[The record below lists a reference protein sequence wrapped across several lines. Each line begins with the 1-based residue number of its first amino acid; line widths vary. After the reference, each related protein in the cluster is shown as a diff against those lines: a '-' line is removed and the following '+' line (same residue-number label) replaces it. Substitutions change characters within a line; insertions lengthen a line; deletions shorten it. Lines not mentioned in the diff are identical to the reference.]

1 MRKRKTGTG
10 QTLHLSNLNFK
21 IIIYALILSII
32 GIFMVH
38 SATQNEAVTGMF
50 TTTQKQILGMIIG
63 IVLMVI
69 LTCIDYHKLI
79 KYSIVFYAIS
89 MALLI
94 YVKYINPLNIS
105 NANRW
110 MRLPGFGTIQPSEFS
125 KVAVVLMAVFV
136 LIRIQKHINNVFYL
150 LAYFAVTGVTVYLIF
165 VEPDLSTS
173 MIIVFALAAMVFV
186 CGISWKWVG
195 GVLGVVAIFAAALL
209 FCIYEPEQ
217 KTLNWFIDN
226 GILQQ
231 YQVNRINSYFFPE
244 DYPDQTRQQLN
255 SVMAI
260 GGGQLTGKGLNNS
273 TYESVKNGNFLSEEQ
288 CDFIFAVVGEELGF
302 AGSAFIILIYLLLFI
317 EGLRIAGRSPD
328 LEGKLIASGFVTMLL
343 IQCFINMG
351 VAMLLL
357 PNTGTPLP
365 FISAGMSSLISTY
378 IMMGILL
385 NISMHR
391 KMKVF

>member
-1 MRKRKTGTG
+1 M
-10 QTLHLSNLNFK
+10 SNLNFK

-38 SATQNEAVTGMF
+38 SATQNEAVTGMI
-50 TTTQKQILGMIIG
+50 TTTQKQILGMVIG
-63 IVLMVI
+63 LVLMMI

-79 KYSIVFYAIS
+79 KYSIVFYVIS

-110 MRLPGFGTIQPSEFS
+110 MHLPGFGTIQPSEFS

-136 LIRIQKHINNVFYL
+136 LIRIQKHINNVLYL
-150 LAYFAVTGVTVYLIF
+150 IGYFALTGITVYLIY

-173 MIIVFALAAMVFV
+173 MIIVFALVAMVFV
-186 CGISWKWVG
+186 TGISWKWVG
-195 GVLGVVAIFAAALL
+195 GVLGVVAVFVGALL

-217 KTLNWFIDN
+217 KTLNWFIEKD
-226 GILQQ
+226 ILQQ

-260 GGGQLTGKGLNNS
+260 GGGQLLGKGLNNS

-317 EGLRIAGRSPD
+317 EGLRVAGRSPD
-328 LEGKLIASGFVTMLL
+328 LEGKLLASGFVTILL

-378 IMMGILL
+378 IMMGIML

>member
-1 MRKRKTGTG
+1 MRKRKTG

-50 TTTQKQILGMIIG
+50 TTTQKQILGMVIG
-63 IVLMVI
+63 LILMVI

-79 KYSIVFYAIS
+79 KYSIVFYVIS

-105 NANRW
+105 NATRW

-125 KVAVVLMAVFV
+125 KVAVVLIAVFV
-136 LIRIQKHINNVFYL
+136 LIRIQKHINNILYL
-150 LAYFAVTGVTVYLIF
+150 LGYFVVTGITVYLIY

-186 CGISWKWVG
+186 TGISWKWVG
-195 GVLGVVAIFAAALL
+195 GVLGVAAVLVGALL

-217 KTLNWFIDN
+217 KTLNWFIEKD
-226 GILQQ
+226 ILQQ

-260 GGGQLTGKGLNNS
+260 GGGQLLGKGLNNS

-317 EGLRIAGRSPD
+317 EGLRVAGRSPD
-328 LEGKLIASGFVTMLL
+328 LEGKLLASGFVTILL

-365 FISAGMSSLISTY
+365 LISAGMSSLISTY
-378 IMMGILL
+378 IMMGIML

>member
-1 MRKRKTGTG
+1 MRKRKTG
-10 QTLHLSNLNFK
+10 QPLHLSNLNFK
-21 IIIYALILSII
+21 IIIYTLILSII

-50 TTTQKQILGMIIG
+50 TTTQKQILGMVIG
-63 IVLMVI
+63 LVLMLI

-79 KYSIVFYAIS
+79 KYSIVFYVIS

-110 MRLPGFGTIQPSEFS
+110 MHLPGFGTIQPSEFS

-136 LIRIQKHINNVFYL
+136 LIRIQKHINNVLYL
-150 LAYFAVTGVTVYLIF
+150 IGYFAVTGITVYLIY

-173 MIIVFALAAMVFV
+173 MIIIFALSAMVFV
-186 CGISWKWVG
+186 TGISWKWVG
-195 GVLGVVAIFAAALL
+195 GVLGVAAVFVGALL

-217 KTLNWFIDN
+217 KTLNWFIEND
-226 GILQQ
+226 ILQQ

-260 GGGQLTGKGLNNS
+260 GGGQLLGKGLNNS

-317 EGLRIAGRSPD
+317 EGLRVAGRSPD
-328 LEGKLIASGFVTMLL
+328 LEGKLLASGFVTILL

-378 IMMGILL
+378 IMMGIML

>member
-1 MRKRKTGTG
+1 MRKRKAE
-10 QTLHLSNLNFK
+10 QKLHLSNLNFK
-21 IIIYALILSII
+21 IVIYALILSII

-38 SATQNEAVTGMF
+38 SATKNEAVTGMF
-50 TTTQKQILGMIIG
+50 TTTQKQILGMGIG
-63 IVLMVI
+63 LVLMAI
-69 LTCIDYHKLI
+69 LTCINYHKLI
-79 KYSIVFYAIS
+79 KYSILFYIIS
-89 MALLI
+89 MAMLI

-110 MRLPGFGTIQPSEFS
+110 MHLPGFGTVQPSEFS

-136 LIRIQKHINNVFYL
+136 LVRIQKRINNVLYL
-150 LAYFAVTGVTVYLIF
+150 IGYFAVTGVTVYLIF

-186 CGISWKWVG
+186 TGISWKWVG
-195 GVLGVVAIFAAALL
+195 GVLGVLAVIAAALL

-217 KTLNWFIDN
+217 KTLNWFIDRE
-226 GILQQ
+226 ILQQ

-244 DYPDQTRQQLN
+244 EYPDQTRQQLN

-260 GGGQLTGKGLNNS
+260 GGGQLYGKGLNTS

-328 LEGKLIASGFVTMLL
+328 LEGKLLASGFVTMLL

>member
-1 MRKRKTGTG
+1 MRKRKTG

-50 TTTQKQILGMIIG
+50 TTTQKQILGMVIG
-63 IVLMVI
+63 LVLMLI

-79 KYSIVFYAIS
+79 KYSIVFYVIS

-110 MRLPGFGTIQPSEFS
+110 MHLPGFGTIQPSEFS
-125 KVAVVLMAVFV
+125 KVAVILMAVFV
-136 LIRIQKHINNVFYL
+136 LIRIQKHINNVLYL
-150 LAYFAVTGVTVYLIF
+150 IGYFAVTGITVYLIF

-173 MIIVFALAAMVFV
+173 MIIIFALSAMVFV
-186 CGISWKWVG
+186 TGISWKWVG
-195 GVLGVVAIFAAALL
+195 GVLGVAAVFVGALL

-217 KTLNWFIDN
+217 KTLNWFIEND
-226 GILQQ
+226 ILKQ

-260 GGGQLTGKGLNNS
+260 GGGQLLGKGLNNS

-317 EGLRIAGRSPD
+317 EGLRVAGRSPD
-328 LEGKLIASGFVTMLL
+328 LEGKLLASGFVTILL

-365 FISAGMSSLISTY
+365 FISAGMSSMISTY
-378 IMMGILL
+378 IMMGIML

>member
-1 MRKRKTGTG
+1 MRKRKTG

-50 TTTQKQILGMIIG
+50 TTTQKQILGMVIG
-63 IVLMVI
+63 LVLMMI

-79 KYSIVFYAIS
+79 KYSIVFYVIS

-110 MRLPGFGTIQPSEFS
+110 MHLPGFGTIQPSEFS

-136 LIRIQKHINNVFYL
+136 LIRIQKHINNVLYL
-150 LAYFAVTGVTVYLIF
+150 IGYFALTGITVYLIY

-173 MIIVFALAAMVFV
+173 MIIVFALVAMVFV
-186 CGISWKWVG
+186 TGISWKWVG
-195 GVLGVVAIFAAALL
+195 GVLGVVAVFVGALL

-217 KTLNWFIDN
+217 KTLNWFIEKD
-226 GILQQ
+226 ILQQ

-260 GGGQLTGKGLNNS
+260 GGGQLLGKGLNNS

-317 EGLRIAGRSPD
+317 EGLRVAGRSPD
-328 LEGKLIASGFVTMLL
+328 LEGKLLASGFVTILL

-378 IMMGILL
+378 IMMGIML

>member
-1 MRKRKTGTG
+1 MRKRKTG

-21 IIIYALILSII
+21 IILYALILSII

-38 SATQNEAVTGMF
+38 SATQNEAVTGML
-50 TTTQKQILGMIIG
+50 TTTQKQILGMAIG

-136 LIRIQKHINNVFYL
+136 LIRIQKRINNVFYL
-150 LAYFAVTGVTVYLIF
+150 LAYFVVTGVTVYLVY

-173 MIIVFALAAMVFV
+173 MIIVCALAAMVFV

-195 GVLGVVAIFAAALL
+195 GVLGVVAICAAALL

-217 KTLNWFIDN
+217 KTLNWFIDKE
-226 GILQQ
+226 ILQQ

>member
-1 MRKRKTGTG
+1 MRKRKTG

-38 SATQNEAVTGMF
+38 SATQNEAVTGML
-50 TTTQKQILGMIIG
+50 TTTQKQILGMVIG
-63 IVLMVI
+63 LVLMMI

-79 KYSIVFYAIS
+79 KYSIVFYVIS

-136 LIRIQKHINNVFYL
+136 LIRIQKHINNVLYL
-150 LAYFAVTGVTVYLIF
+150 LGYFVVTGITVYLIY

-186 CGISWKWVG
+186 TGISWKWVG
-195 GVLGVVAIFAAALL
+195 GVLGVAAVLVGALL

-217 KTLNWFIDN
+217 KTLNWFIEKD
-226 GILQQ
+226 ILQQ

-260 GGGQLTGKGLNNS
+260 GGGQLLGKGLNNS

-317 EGLRIAGRSPD
+317 EGLRVAGRSPD
-328 LEGKLIASGFVTMLL
+328 LEGKLLASGFVTILL

-378 IMMGILL
+378 IMMGIML

>member
-1 MRKRKTGTG
+1 MRKRKTG
-10 QTLHLSNLNFK
+10 QALHLSNLNFK
-21 IIIYALILSII
+21 IILYALILSII

-69 LTCIDYHKLI
+69 LACVDYHKLI

-136 LIRIQKHINNVFYL
+136 LMRIQKRINNVFYL
-150 LAYFAVTGVTVYLIF
+150 LAYFAVTGVTVYLIY

-173 MIIVFALAAMVFV
+173 VIIIFSLIAMVFV

-195 GVLGVVAIFAAALL
+195 GVLGVAAVLVAALL

-217 KTLNWFIDN
+217 KTLNWFIDK

-231 YQVNRINSYFFPE
+231 YQANRINSYFFPE
-244 DYPDQTRQQLN
+244 EYPDQTRQQLN

-317 EGLRIAGRSPD
+317 EGLKIAGRSPD
-328 LEGKLIASGFVTMLL
+328 LEGRLIAGGFVTMLL

>member
-1 MRKRKTGTG
+1 MRKRKTG

-50 TTTQKQILGMIIG
+50 TTTQKQILGMVIG
-63 IVLMVI
+63 LVLMMI

-79 KYSIVFYAIS
+79 KYSIVFYVIS

-136 LIRIQKHINNVFYL
+136 LIRIQKHINNVLYL
-150 LAYFAVTGVTVYLIF
+150 LGYFVVTGITVYLIY

-186 CGISWKWVG
+186 TGISWKWVG
-195 GVLGVVAIFAAALL
+195 GVLGVAAVLVGALL

-217 KTLNWFIDN
+217 KTLNWFIEKD
-226 GILQQ
+226 ILQQ

-260 GGGQLTGKGLNNS
+260 GGGQLLGKGLNNS

-317 EGLRIAGRSPD
+317 EGLRVAGRSPD
-328 LEGKLIASGFVTMLL
+328 LEGKLLASGFVTILL

-378 IMMGILL
+378 IMMGIML

>member
-1 MRKRKTGTG
+1 MRKRKTG

-50 TTTQKQILGMIIG
+50 TTTQKQILGMVIG
-63 IVLMVI
+63 LILMVI

-79 KYSIVFYAIS
+79 KYSIVFYVIS

-136 LIRIQKHINNVFYL
+136 LIRIQKHVNNVLYL
-150 LAYFAVTGVTVYLIF
+150 LGYFVVTGITVYLIY

-186 CGISWKWVG
+186 TGISWKWVG
-195 GVLGVVAIFAAALL
+195 GVLGVAAVLVGALL

-217 KTLNWFIDN
+217 KTLNWFIEKD
-226 GILQQ
+226 ILQQ

-260 GGGQLTGKGLNNS
+260 GGGQLLGKGLNNS

-317 EGLRIAGRSPD
+317 EGLRVAGRSPD
-328 LEGKLIASGFVTMLL
+328 LEGKLLASGFVTILL

-378 IMMGILL
+378 IMMGIML

>member
-1 MRKRKTGTG
+1 MRKRKTG

-21 IIIYALILSII
+21 IILYALILSII

-50 TTTQKQILGMIIG
+50 TTTQKQILGLVIG
-63 IVLMVI
+63 IVLMGI

-110 MRLPGFGTIQPSEFS
+110 MHLPGFGTIQPSEFS

-136 LIRIQKHINNVFYL
+136 LVRIQKRINNVFYL
-150 LAYFAVTGVTVYLIF
+150 LTYFVVTGVTVYLVY

-173 MIIVFALAAMVFV
+173 MIIVCALAAMVFV

-195 GVLGVVAIFAAALL
+195 GVLGVVAICAAALL

-217 KTLNWFIDN
+217 KTLNWFIDKE
-226 GILQQ
+226 ILQQ

-343 IQCFINMG
+343 VQCFINMG

>member
-1 MRKRKTGTG
+1 MT
-10 QTLHLSNLNFK
+10 
-21 IIIYALILSII
+21 
-32 GIFMVH
+32 
-38 SATQNEAVTGMF
+38 
-50 TTTQKQILGMIIG
+50 
-63 IVLMVI
+63 
-69 LTCIDYHKLI
+69 
-79 KYSIVFYAIS
+79 
-89 MALLI
+89 
-94 YVKYINPLNIS
+94 
-105 NANRW
+105 
-110 MRLPGFGTIQPSEFS
+110 
-125 KVAVVLMAVFV
+125 
-136 LIRIQKHINNVFYL
+136 
-150 LAYFAVTGVTVYLIF
+150 
-165 VEPDLSTS
+165 
-173 MIIVFALAAMVFV
+173 
-186 CGISWKWVG
+186 GISWKWVG
-195 GVLGVVAIFAAALL
+195 GVLGVVAVFVGALL

-217 KTLNWFIDN
+217 KTLNWFIEKD
-226 GILQQ
+226 ILQQ

-260 GGGQLTGKGLNNS
+260 GGGQLLGKGLNNS

-317 EGLRIAGRSPD
+317 EGLRVAGRSPD
-328 LEGKLIASGFVTMLL
+328 LEGKLLASGFVTILL

-378 IMMGILL
+378 IMMGIML

>member
-1 MRKRKTGTG
+1 MRKRKTG

-50 TTTQKQILGMIIG
+50 TTTQKQILGMVIG
-63 IVLMVI
+63 LILMVI

-79 KYSIVFYAIS
+79 KYSIVFYVIS

-136 LIRIQKHINNVFYL
+136 LIRIQKHVNNVLYL
-150 LAYFAVTGVTVYLIF
+150 LGYFVVTGITVYLIY

-186 CGISWKWVG
+186 TGISWKWVG
-195 GVLGVVAIFAAALL
+195 GVLGVAAVLVGALL

-217 KTLNWFIDN
+217 KTLNWFIEND
-226 GILQQ
+226 ILQQ

-260 GGGQLTGKGLNNS
+260 GGGQLLGKGLNNS

-317 EGLRIAGRSPD
+317 EGLRVAGRSPD
-328 LEGKLIASGFVTMLL
+328 LEGKLLASGFVTILL

-378 IMMGILL
+378 IMMGIML

>member
-1 MRKRKTGTG
+1 MRKRKTG
-10 QTLHLSNLNFK
+10 QNLHLSKLNFK

-38 SATQNEAVTGMF
+38 SATQNEAVTGML
-50 TTTQKQILGMIIG
+50 TTTQKQIFGMVIG
-63 IVLMVI
+63 LVLMMI

-79 KYSIVFYAIS
+79 KYSIVFYVIS

-110 MRLPGFGTIQPSEFS
+110 MHLPGFGTIQPSEFS

-136 LIRIQKHINNVFYL
+136 LIRIQKHINNVLYL
-150 LAYFAVTGVTVYLIF
+150 IGYFALTGITVYLIY

-173 MIIVFALAAMVFV
+173 MIIVFALVAMVFV
-186 CGISWKWVG
+186 TGISWKWVG
-195 GVLGVVAIFAAALL
+195 GVLGVVAVFVGALL

-217 KTLNWFIDN
+217 KTLNWFIEKD
-226 GILQQ
+226 ILQQ

-260 GGGQLTGKGLNNS
+260 GGGQLLGKGLNNS

-317 EGLRIAGRSPD
+317 EGLRVAGRSPD
-328 LEGKLIASGFVTMLL
+328 LEGKLLASGFVTILL

-378 IMMGILL
+378 IMMGIML

>member
-1 MRKRKTGTG
+1 MRKRKTG

-38 SATQNEAVTGMF
+38 SATQNEAVTGML
-50 TTTQKQILGMIIG
+50 TTTQKQILGMVIG
-63 IVLMVI
+63 LILMVI

-79 KYSIVFYAIS
+79 KYSIVFYVIS

-136 LIRIQKHINNVFYL
+136 LIRIQKHINNVLYL
-150 LAYFAVTGVTVYLIF
+150 LGYFVVTGITVYLIY

-186 CGISWKWVG
+186 TGISWKWVG
-195 GVLGVVAIFAAALL
+195 GVLGVAAVLVGALL

-217 KTLNWFIDN
+217 KTLNWFIEKD
-226 GILQQ
+226 ILQQ

-260 GGGQLTGKGLNNS
+260 GGGQLLGKGLNNS

-317 EGLRIAGRSPD
+317 EGLRVAGRSPD
-328 LEGKLIASGFVTMLL
+328 LEGKLLASGFVTILL

-378 IMMGILL
+378 IMMGIML

>member
-1 MRKRKTGTG
+1 MRKRKTG
-10 QTLHLSNLNFK
+10 QNLHLSNLNFK

-38 SATQNEAVTGMF
+38 SATQNEAVTGMI
-50 TTTQKQILGMIIG
+50 TTTQKQILGMVIG
-63 IVLMVI
+63 LVLMMI

-79 KYSIVFYAIS
+79 KYSIVFYVIS

-110 MRLPGFGTIQPSEFS
+110 MHLPGFGTIQPSEFS

-136 LIRIQKHINNVFYL
+136 LIRIQKHINNVLYL
-150 LAYFAVTGVTVYLIF
+150 IGYFALTGITVYLIY

-173 MIIVFALAAMVFV
+173 MIIVFALVAMVFV
-186 CGISWKWVG
+186 TGISWKWVG
-195 GVLGVVAIFAAALL
+195 GVLGVVAVF
-209 FCIYEPEQ
+209 
-217 KTLNWFIDN
+217 
-226 GILQQ
+226 
-231 YQVNRINSYFFPE
+231 
-244 DYPDQTRQQLN
+244 
-255 SVMAI
+255 
-260 GGGQLTGKGLNNS
+260 
-273 TYESVKNGNFLSEEQ
+273 
-288 CDFIFAVVGEELGF
+288 VG
-302 AGSAFIILIYLLLFI
+302 AFIILIYLLLFI
-317 EGLRIAGRSPD
+317 EGLRVAGRSPD
-328 LEGKLIASGFVTMLL
+328 LEGKLLASGFVTILL

-378 IMMGILL
+378 IMMGIML

>member
-1 MRKRKTGTG
+1 MRKRKTG

-50 TTTQKQILGMIIG
+50 TTTQKQILGMVIG
-63 IVLMVI
+63 LVLMLI

-79 KYSIVFYAIS
+79 KYSIVFYVIS

-110 MRLPGFGTIQPSEFS
+110 MHLPGFGTIQPSEFS

-136 LIRIQKHINNVFYL
+136 LIRIQKHINNVLYL
-150 LAYFAVTGVTVYLIF
+150 IGYFAVTGITVYLIY

-173 MIIVFALAAMVFV
+173 MIIVFALSAMVFV
-186 CGISWKWVG
+186 TGISWKWVG
-195 GVLGVVAIFAAALL
+195 GVLGVAAVFVGALL

-217 KTLNWFIDN
+217 KTLNWFIEND
-226 GILQQ
+226 ILQQ

-260 GGGQLTGKGLNNS
+260 GGGQLLGKGLNNS

-317 EGLRIAGRSPD
+317 EGLRVAGRSPD
-328 LEGKLIASGFVTMLL
+328 LEGKLLASGFVTILL

-378 IMMGILL
+378 IMMGIML

>member
-1 MRKRKTGTG
+1 MRKRKTG

-50 TTTQKQILGMIIG
+50 TTTQKQILGMVIG
-63 IVLMVI
+63 LILMVI

-79 KYSIVFYAIS
+79 KYSIVFYMIS

-136 LIRIQKHINNVFYL
+136 LIRIQKHINNVLYL
-150 LAYFAVTGVTVYLIF
+150 LGYFVVTGITVYLIY

-186 CGISWKWVG
+186 TGISWKWVG
-195 GVLGVVAIFAAALL
+195 GVLGVAAVLVGALL

-217 KTLNWFIDN
+217 KTLNWFIEKD
-226 GILQQ
+226 ILQQ

-260 GGGQLTGKGLNNS
+260 GGGQLLGKGLNNS

-317 EGLRIAGRSPD
+317 EGLRVAGRSPD
-328 LEGKLIASGFVTMLL
+328 LEGKLLASGFVTILL

-378 IMMGILL
+378 IMMGIML

>member
-1 MRKRKTGTG
+1 MRKRKTG

-21 IIIYALILSII
+21 IILYALILSII

-136 LIRIQKHINNVFYL
+136 LIRIQKRINNVFYL
-150 LAYFAVTGVTVYLIF
+150 LAYFVITGVTVYLVF

>member
-1 MRKRKTGTG
+1 MRKRKTG

-38 SATQNEAVTGMF
+38 SATQNEAVTGML
-50 TTTQKQILGMIIG
+50 TTTQKQIFGMVIG
-63 IVLMVI
+63 LVLMMI

-79 KYSIVFYAIS
+79 KYSIVFYVIS

-94 YVKYINPLNIS
+94 YVKYINPLNIN

-110 MRLPGFGTIQPSEFS
+110 MHLPGFGTIQPSEFS

-136 LIRIQKHINNVFYL
+136 LIRIQKHINNVLYL
-150 LAYFAVTGVTVYLIF
+150 IGYFALTGITVYLIY

-173 MIIVFALAAMVFV
+173 IIIVFALVAMVFV
-186 CGISWKWVG
+186 TGISWKWVG
-195 GVLGVVAIFAAALL
+195 GVLGVVAVFVGALL

-217 KTLNWFIDN
+217 KTLNWFIEKD
-226 GILQQ
+226 ILQQ

-260 GGGQLTGKGLNNS
+260 GGGQLLGKGLNNS

-317 EGLRIAGRSPD
+317 EGLRVAGRSPD
-328 LEGKLIASGFVTMLL
+328 LEGKLLASGFVTILL

-378 IMMGILL
+378 IMMGIML

>member
-1 MRKRKTGTG
+1 MRKRKTG

-50 TTTQKQILGMIIG
+50 TTTQKQILGMVIG
-63 IVLMVI
+63 LILMVI

-79 KYSIVFYAIS
+79 KYSIVFYVIS

-136 LIRIQKHINNVFYL
+136 LIRIQKHINNVLYL
-150 LAYFAVTGVTVYLIF
+150 LGYFVVTGITVYLIY

-173 MIIVFALAAMVFV
+173 MIIVFALVAMVFV
-186 CGISWKWVG
+186 TGISWKWVG
-195 GVLGVVAIFAAALL
+195 GVLGVAAVLVGALL

-217 KTLNWFIDN
+217 KTLNWFIEKD
-226 GILQQ
+226 ILQQ

-260 GGGQLTGKGLNNS
+260 GGGQLLGKGLNNS

-317 EGLRIAGRSPD
+317 EGLRVAGRSPD
-328 LEGKLIASGFVTMLL
+328 LEGKLLASGFVTILL

-378 IMMGILL
+378 IMMGIML

>member
-1 MRKRKTGTG
+1 MRKRKTG

-38 SATQNEAVTGMF
+38 SATQNEAVTGML
-50 TTTQKQILGMIIG
+50 TTTQKQILGMAIG

-79 KYSIVFYAIS
+79 KYSIVFYVIS
-89 MALLI
+89 MALLV

-150 LAYFAVTGVTVYLIF
+150 LAYFAVTGVTVYLIY

-217 KTLNWFIDN
+217 KTLNWFIEKE
-226 GILQQ
+226 ILQQ

-244 DYPDQTRQQLN
+244 NYPDQTRQQLN

>member
-1 MRKRKTGTG
+1 MRKRKTG

-50 TTTQKQILGMIIG
+50 TTTQKQILGMGIG
-63 IVLMVI
+63 LVLMVI

-79 KYSIVFYAIS
+79 KYSIVFYLIS

-110 MRLPGFGTIQPSEFS
+110 MHLPGFGTIQPSEFS
-125 KVAVVLMAVFV
+125 KVAVVLMAAFV
-136 LIRIQKHINNVFYL
+136 LVRIQKRINNVFYL
-150 LAYFAVTGVTVYLIF
+150 LGYFAVTGITVYLIY

-173 MIIVFALAAMVFV
+173 MIIIFALAAMVFV

-195 GVLGVVAIFAAALL
+195 SVLGVVAVFVAALL

-217 KTLNWFIDN
+217 KTLNWFIEKE
-226 GILQQ
+226 ILQQ

-260 GGGQLTGKGLNNS
+260 GGGQLLGKGLNNS

-328 LEGKLIASGFVTMLL
+328 IEGKLLASGFVTMLL

>member
-1 MRKRKTGTG
+1 MRKRKTG
-10 QTLHLSNLNFK
+10 QPLHLSNLNFK

-38 SATQNEAVTGMF
+38 SATQNEAVTGML
-50 TTTQKQILGMIIG
+50 TTTQKQILGMVIG
-63 IVLMVI
+63 LVLMMI

-79 KYSIVFYAIS
+79 KYSIVFYVIS

-136 LIRIQKHINNVFYL
+136 LIRIQKHINNVLYL
-150 LAYFAVTGVTVYLIF
+150 LGYFAVTGLTVYLIY

-173 MIIVFALAAMVFV
+173 MIIVFSLVAMVFV
-186 CGISWKWVG
+186 TGISWKWVG
-195 GVLGVVAIFAAALL
+195 GVLGVAAVLVGALL

-217 KTLNWFIDN
+217 KTLNWFIEKD
-226 GILQQ
+226 ILQQ

-260 GGGQLTGKGLNNS
+260 GGGQLLGKGLNNS

-317 EGLRIAGRSPD
+317 EGLRVAGRSPD
-328 LEGKLIASGFVTMLL
+328 LEGKLLASGFVTILL

-378 IMMGILL
+378 IMMGIML

>member
-1 MRKRKTGTG
+1 MRKRKTG

-50 TTTQKQILGMIIG
+50 TTTQKQILGMGIG
-63 IVLMVI
+63 LVLMVI

-79 KYSIVFYAIS
+79 KYSIVFYIIS

-110 MRLPGFGTIQPSEFS
+110 MHLPGFGTIQPSEFS
-125 KVAVVLMAVFV
+125 KVAVVLMAAFV
-136 LIRIQKHINNVFYL
+136 LVRIQKRINNVFYL
-150 LAYFAVTGVTVYLIF
+150 LGYFVVTGITVYLIY

-173 MIIVFALAAMVFV
+173 MIIIFALAAMVFV

-195 GVLGVVAIFAAALL
+195 GVLGVAAALVAALL

-217 KTLNWFIDN
+217 KTLNWFIEKE
-226 GILQQ
+226 ILQQ

-260 GGGQLTGKGLNNS
+260 GGGQLLGKGLNNS

-328 LEGKLIASGFVTMLL
+328 LEGKLLASGFVTMLL

>member
-1 MRKRKTGTG
+1 MHKRKTG
-10 QTLHLSNLNFK
+10 QNLHLSNLNFK

-38 SATQNEAVTGMF
+38 SATQNEAVTGMI
-50 TTTQKQILGMIIG
+50 TTTQKQILGMVIG
-63 IVLMVI
+63 LVLMMI

-79 KYSIVFYAIS
+79 KYSIVFYVIS

-110 MRLPGFGTIQPSEFS
+110 MHLPGFGTIQPSEFS

-136 LIRIQKHINNVFYL
+136 LIRIQKHINNVLYL
-150 LAYFAVTGVTVYLIF
+150 IGYFALTGITVYLIY

-173 MIIVFALAAMVFV
+173 MIIVFALVAMVFV
-186 CGISWKWVG
+186 TGISWKWVG
-195 GVLGVVAIFAAALL
+195 GVLGVVAVFVGALL

-217 KTLNWFIDN
+217 KTLNWFIEKD
-226 GILQQ
+226 ILQQ

-260 GGGQLTGKGLNNS
+260 GGGQLLGKGLNNS

-317 EGLRIAGRSPD
+317 EGLRVAGRSPD
-328 LEGKLIASGFVTMLL
+328 LEGKLLASGFVTILL

-378 IMMGILL
+378 IMMGIML

>member
-1 MRKRKTGTG
+1 MRKRKTG

-38 SATQNEAVTGMF
+38 SATQNEAVTGMI
-50 TTTQKQILGMIIG
+50 TTTQKQILGMVIG
-63 IVLMVI
+63 LVLMMI

-79 KYSIVFYAIS
+79 KYSIVFYVIS

-136 LIRIQKHINNVFYL
+136 LIRIQKHVNNVLYL
-150 LAYFAVTGVTVYLIF
+150 LGYFVVTGITVYLIY

-186 CGISWKWVG
+186 TGISWKWVG
-195 GVLGVVAIFAAALL
+195 GVLGVAAVLVGALL

-217 KTLNWFIDN
+217 KTLNWFIEKD
-226 GILQQ
+226 ILQQ

-260 GGGQLTGKGLNNS
+260 GGGQLLGKGLNNS

-317 EGLRIAGRSPD
+317 EGLRVAGRSPD
-328 LEGKLIASGFVTMLL
+328 LEGKLLASGFVTILL

-378 IMMGILL
+378 IMMGIML

>member
-1 MRKRKTGTG
+1 MRKRKTG

-21 IIIYALILSII
+21 IIIYALILSVI

-38 SATQNEAVTGMF
+38 SATQNETVTGMF
-50 TTTQKQILGMIIG
+50 TTTQKQMLGMVIG
-63 IVLMVI
+63 LVLMVI

-79 KYSIVFYAIS
+79 KYSIVFYLIS

-105 NANRW
+105 NADRW
-110 MRLPGFGTIQPSEFS
+110 MHLPGFGTIQPSEFS
-125 KVAVVLMAVFV
+125 KVAVVLMATFV
-136 LIRIQKHINNVFYL
+136 LVRIQKHINNVFYL
-150 LAYFAVTGVTVYLIF
+150 LGYFVVTGITVYLIY

-173 MIIVFALAAMVFV
+173 MIIIFALAAMVFV

-195 GVLGVVAIFAAALL
+195 SVLGVVAVIVAALL

-217 KTLNWFIDN
+217 KTLNWFIEKE
-226 GILQQ
+226 ILQQ
-231 YQVNRINSYFFPE
+231 YQANRINSYFFPE
-244 DYPDQTRQQLN
+244 NYPDQTRQQLN

-260 GGGQLTGKGLNNS
+260 GGGQLLGKGLNNS

-328 LEGKLIASGFVTMLL
+328 LEGKLLASGFVTMLL

>member
-1 MRKRKTGTG
+1 MRKRKTG

-50 TTTQKQILGMIIG
+50 TTTQKQILGMGIG
-63 IVLMVI
+63 LVLMVI

-79 KYSIVFYAIS
+79 KYSIVFYLIS

-110 MRLPGFGTIQPSEFS
+110 MHLPGFGTIQPSEFS
-125 KVAVVLMAVFV
+125 KVAVVLMAAFV
-136 LIRIQKHINNVFYL
+136 LVRIQKRINNVFYL
-150 LAYFAVTGVTVYLIF
+150 LGYFTVTGITVYLIY

-173 MIIVFALAAMVFV
+173 MIIIFALAAMVFV

-195 GVLGVVAIFAAALL
+195 SVLGVVAVFVAALL

-217 KTLNWFIDN
+217 KTLNWFIEKE
-226 GILQQ
+226 ILQQ

-260 GGGQLTGKGLNNS
+260 GGGQLLGKGLNNS

-317 EGLRIAGRSPD
+317 EGLRVAGRSPD
-328 LEGKLIASGFVTMLL
+328 LEGKLLASGFVTILL

-378 IMMGILL
+378 IMMGIML

>member
-1 MRKRKTGTG
+1 MRKRKTG

-38 SATQNEAVTGMF
+38 SATQNEVVTGMF
-50 TTTQKQILGMIIG
+50 TTTQKQILGMTIG
-63 IVLMVI
+63 LILMVI

-136 LIRIQKHINNVFYL
+136 LVRIQKHINNVLYL
-150 LAYFAVTGVTVYLIF
+150 LGYFAVTGVTVYLIY

-173 MIIVFALAAMVFV
+173 MIIIFALAAMVFV

-217 KTLNWFIDN
+217 KTLNWFIDKE
-226 GILQQ
+226 ILQQ

-244 DYPDQTRQQLN
+244 EYPDQTRQQLN